1 MAVTEQPQEG
11 ATLPTGET
19 RAKLVRALQDNWRS
33 EMDGARTYQELA
45 AKEGDKARADVL
57 RRLAEAELRHAVR
70 IEARL
75 TALGAPVPTVYRNPS
90 DRIRAWVRRSVGT
103 DAALAQ
109 LEAQEQKHVTQYK
122 QQMATIP
129 DAEFRTML
137 DEMQREEDVHSK
149 VLYSMGRQAGP
160 RNALDALLRRE
171 RWHVRGGG
179 WLGDAI
185 YGANDGLGAVFGIVS
200 GVAGA
205 TTGNNSAILIA
216 GLAGTI
222 ASALSMGSGAY
233 LATKSEREVYEAE
246 IERERREIVTAPE
259 EEREELELF
268 YQLKGFTPEEA
279 RLLTDRLAANPEQML
294 NTMAH
299 EELGL
304 NEASFP
310 NPVISAISATVSTGF
325 GAFIPLIPFFFLGG
339 YPAVILAALISII
352 AHFAVGAAKTF
363 VTGRSPWISG
373 FEMTLVGVIT
383 GGITYLIG
391 LALGSLGIAGF

>member
-1 MAVTEQPQEG
+1 MAVTDQSQEG
-11 ATLPTGET
+11 APLPTDAA
-19 RAKLVRALQDNWRS
+19 RARLVRALQDNWRS

-45 AKEGDKARADVL
+45 GQEPDKARADIL
-57 RRLAEAELRHAVR
+57 QRLSQAELRHAAR

-75 TALGAPVPTVYRNPS
+75 QALDAPVPTVYRDFG
-90 DRIRAWVRRSVGT
+90 DRIRAWIRRNVGT
-103 DAALAQ
+103 DSALAQ
-109 LEAQEQKHVTQYK
+109 LEAQEQKHVALYK

-129 DAEFRTML
+129 DSEFQGML
-137 DEMQREEDVHSK
+137 DEMQREEEVHSK

-205 TTGNNSAILIA
+205 TTGDNSAILIA

-246 IERERREIVTAPE
+246 IERERREIATAPE

-268 YQLKGFTPEEA
+268 YQLKGFSPDEA

-310 NPVISAISATVSTGF
+310 NPIVSAISATVSTGF
-325 GAFIPLIPFFFLGG
+325 GAFIPLVPFFFMSG
-339 YPAVILAALISII
+339 YPAVAVAALISIV
-352 AHFAVGAAKTF
+352 AHFLVGAAKTF
-363 VTGRSPWISG
+363 VTGRSPWVSG
-373 FEMTLVGVIT
+373 FEMTWVGIIT
-383 GGITYLIG
+383 GAITYLIG
-391 LALGSLGIAGF
+391 LALSGMGIAGF

>member
-1 MAVTEQPQEG
+1 MAVTDQEPKDAALSSG
-11 ATLPTGET
+11 D
-19 RAKLVRALQDNWRS
+19 RARLIRALQDNWRS

-45 AKEGDKARADVL
+45 EKEPDRARADIL
-57 RRLAEAELRHAVR
+57 RRLAEAESRHAAR

-75 TALGAPVPTVYRNPS
+75 RALDAPIPQVYRNWT
-90 DRIRAWVRRSVGT
+90 DRARAWVRRSVGT
-103 DAALAQ
+103 DAALQQ
-109 LEAQEQKHVTQYK
+109 LDAQEQKHVAEYRR
-122 QQMATIP
+122 QMADIP
-129 DAEFRTML
+129 DTEFRAML
-137 DEMQREEDVHSK
+137 NEMQREEDVHSK

-205 TTGNNSAILIA
+205 TGGSEAVLIA
-216 GLAGTI
+216 GIAGTI

-246 IERERREIVTAPE
+246 IERERREIQTAPA

-268 YQLKGFTPEEA
+268 YQLKGFSPDEA
-279 RLLTDRLAANPEQML
+279 KLLTDRLAADPDQML
-294 NTMAH
+294 ATMAH

-310 NPVISAISATVSTGF
+310 NPVVSAISAAISTGL
-325 GAFIPLIPFFFLGG
+325 GAFIPIIPFFFLTGF
-339 YPAVILAALISII
+339 PAIILAAIISII
-352 AHFAVGAAKTF
+352 AHFLVGAAKTF
-363 VTGRSPWISG
+363 VTGRSPWASG
-373 FEMTLVGVIT
+373 LEMTIVGVVE
-383 GGITYLIG
+383 GAITYAIG
-391 LALGSLGIAGF
+391 LALAGLGFGGL

>member
-1 MAVTEQPQEG
+1 
-11 ATLPTGET
+11 
-19 RAKLVRALQDNWRS
+19 
-33 EMDGARTYQELA
+33 
-45 AKEGDKARADVL
+45 
-57 RRLAEAELRHAVR
+57 
-70 IEARL
+70 
-75 TALGAPVPTVYRNPS
+75 
-90 DRIRAWVRRSVGT
+90 
-103 DAALAQ
+103 
-109 LEAQEQKHVTQYK
+109 
-122 QQMATIP
+122 MATIP
-129 DAEFRTML
+129 DTDFRSML

-149 VLYSMGRQAGP
+149 VLFSMGRQAGP
-160 RNALDALLRRE
+160 RNALDALLHRE

-205 TTGNNSAILIA
+205 TGGGHTVLLA

-222 ASALSMGSGAY
+222 ASALSMGAGAY

-246 IERERREIVTAPE
+246 IGRERQEILAAPE

-268 YQLKGFTPEEA
+268 YQLKGFSADEA
-279 RLLTDRLAANPEQML
+279 KLLTDRLAANPEQML

-310 NPVISAISATVSTGF
+310 NPVTSAVSASISTGI
-325 GAFIPLIPFFFLGG
+325 GAFIPIIPFFFMTGWW
-339 YPAVILAALISII
+339 AVILAALISIL

-363 VTGRSPWISG
+363 VTGRSLWASG
-373 FEMTLVGVIT
+373 LEMAAVGVIE
-383 GGITYLIG
+383 GAITFLIG
-391 LALGSLGIAGF
+391 LGLARLGVGGL